1 MTGSELWQWD
11 AVDLAQAIRLR
22 KVSSREAT
30 QAVLQRMEQVNPRL
44 NAVVL
49 PLADQALKAADA
61 ADAAVKRG
69 EVVGPLHGV
78 PVTIKENIDQ
88 AGLPTV
94 NGVEAF
100 KDLVAKEDSP
110 TVANWKKAGAVIFG
124 RTNTPAFSIRWDT
137 DNAVRGR
144 TNNPWSKART
154 PGGSSGGAGAAVA
167 TGVGPLAHGN
177 DYGGSVRYPAYCC
190 GIAGIRPTMGRAP
203 GFNATAPG
211 ERPPTAQLMAV
222 QGPLARRVRDLRIG
236 LAAMSDRDA
245 RDAWWVPAPLQGPPP
260 SRPIHVAM
268 VTSSPGFFVRPDV
281 AQAVRSAGKALADA
295 GYVVEEV
302 QPPSIEEA
310 TALWAKLVFADT
322 RHLML
327 ETIEKLGDAGV
338 KTAIGLW
345 FEIVQD
351 VTVREYILASAEV
364 LKHRRAW
371 NLFLEKY
378 PLVVGPTSGDLPF
391 QIGFDTK
398 DVESTRHVLKAQA
411 LMTAINLLGLPSVAV
426 PVGSIAAADAPRG
439 VPVGVQIIA
448 GRYREDLALDAAEV
462 VEAQHGL
469 PTPID
474 PVW

>member
-1 MTGSELWQWD
+1 MTTELWQWD
-11 AVDLAQAIRLR
+11 AVDLAQAIRVR
-22 KVSSREAT
+22 KISSREAT
-30 QAVLQRMEQVNPRL
+30 RAVLDRMEKANPKL

-49 PLADQALKAADA
+49 PLAEQALKDADA

-69 EVVGPLHGV
+69 DVLGPLHGV

-94 NGVEAF
+94 NGVAAF

-110 TVANWKKAGAVIFG
+110 TVANWKRAGAVIFG

-144 TNNPWSKART
+144 TNNPWSRERT

-167 TGVGPLAHGN
+167 SGIGPLAHGN
-177 DYGGSVRYPAYCC
+177 DYGGSVRFPAYCN
-190 GIAGIRPTMGRAP
+190 GIAGLRPTMGRAP
-203 GFNATAPG
+203 GFNGTAPG

-245 RDAWWVPAPLQGPPP
+245 RDAWWVPAPLQGPPVP
-260 SRPIHVAM
+260 RPIRVAM
-268 VTSSPGFFVRPDV
+268 VTSAPGLHVNYDV
-281 AQAVRSAGKALADA
+281 ANGIRTAAKALTEA
-295 GYVVEEV
+295 GYIVEEA

-310 TALWAKLVFADT
+310 STLWAKLVFADT

-327 ETIEKLGDAGV
+327 ETIEKLGDPGV
-338 KTAIGLW
+338 KKAIGLW

-351 VTVREYILASAEV
+351 VTVREYIQSSADV

-371 NLFLEKY
+371 SLFMEKY
-378 PLVVGPTSGDLPF
+378 PLVLGPNSGELPF
-391 QIGFDTK
+391 KIGFDVR
-398 DVESTRHVLKAQA
+398 DADATRQVLKAQA
-411 LMTAINLLGLPSVAV
+411 LMTAVNLLGLPSAAV
-426 PVGSIAAADAPRG
+426 PVGSIAAPDAPRG
-439 VPVGVQIIA
+439 VPIGVQIIA
-448 GRYREDLALDAAEV
+448 ARYREDLALDAAEAI
-462 VEAQHGL
+462 EGQLGL